1 MFKIGCY
8 RSKIVSKFENLVDD
22 PLFRKES
29 GNISGST
36 GCSSGGP
43 EVNNSK
49 WKIYGKLKLRQMEG
63 LTGGMKVS
71 LMDLV
76 RGNELVITAV
86 HGGLPLLKWIFLDLT
101 WFVTGGAI
109 ELPIVILIEFGLGGS
124 RLVLV
129 LACIHNT
136 ENKTKGNDH
145 AYNSD
150 ADHGSSILI

>member
-1 MFKIGCY
+1 MEDLWQVETAADGGTDWWNESVLNGSFF
-8 RSKIVSKFENLVDD
+8 RS
-22 PLFRKES
+22 
-29 GNISGST
+29 
-36 GCSSGGP
+36 
-43 EVNNSK
+43 
-49 WKIYGKLKLRQMEG
+49 
-63 LTGGMKVS
+63 
-71 LMDLV
+71 
-76 RGNELVITAV
+76 NELVITAV

-109 ELPIVILIEFGLGGS
+109 ELPIVILIEFCLRGS